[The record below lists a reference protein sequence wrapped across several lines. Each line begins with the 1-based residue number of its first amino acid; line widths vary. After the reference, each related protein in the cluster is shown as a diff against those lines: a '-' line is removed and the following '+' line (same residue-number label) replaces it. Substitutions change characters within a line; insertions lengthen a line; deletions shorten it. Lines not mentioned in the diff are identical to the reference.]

1 MRVWLPIALA
11 WCASG
16 CVTTAWGSAPSPREG
31 WVYMTGSRGADPV
44 VWLCPEAG
52 DQECVEVRVTEVD
65 E

>member
-1 MRVWLPIALA
+1 MRRWLIGVVVWSSA
-11 WCASG
+11 G

-31 WVYMTGSRGADPV
+31 WVYMTGSRGAGPV